1 MNDYRRTIALIP
13 ISLLMGL
20 IFFVQP
26 SCAQNRQTNGR
37 NKANVEMKT
46 VISDFNSYLE
56 TVPFYASASLEKELS
71 VVEGHINNLNNWKDK
86 SAYIAEYRLNSYI
99 NASRDSLKRQTED
112 VSKLVSDF
120 LTTKYANKTIEN
132 REVCEDNLKS
142 IVRERIQQ
150 REALL
155 SKLEKEINSTP
166 DATGLGLDNLDWKSI
181 AIGLAVFVV
190 ICAILWLVTRGKG
203 KSSQNSYGKGKSQ
216 YIGVPP
222 SVSNG
227 SQDIVVRR
235 KTATILRK
243 QSLEDVI
250 DNEAYLKI
258 DCNEFCHDSAVR
270 RIYIKNTCIKDIYNM
285 YAEDLRNSDSPKE
298 NGCMV
303 LGRWVHDAEN
313 NEYYVSLEY
322 IVQPGDDAVFSEY
335 ELNFG
340 GKIKLKVT
348 EKLRKLRK
356 ETNLQYDLTCWVHSH
371 PGLGVFF
378 SNSDSSVQMQLKHP
392 THPNFLTAIVVD
404 ILTPKQDLG
413 IFTFRQ
419 DGELNSKVDL
429 KRMYSLEELYKW
441 AMESGRNVF
450 TPDNHF
456 DALAS
461 AKAHQDI
468 CHGIHLSNAAI
479 VDIDMMIT
487 EQDNGLVGM
496 IQGYSCL
503 QEGKTEVVALKVV
516 KEVPLVEN
524 ELIGC
529 LVSAAHCSVPS
540 VRKLVADQLD
550 KLKFVLVYTP
560 SDGMLTAI
568 PVVNQELCS
577 EQDYHGENKLE
588 ELKIWTRRRR

>member
-1 MNDYRRTIALIP
+1 
-13 ISLLMGL
+13 
-20 IFFVQP
+20 
-26 SCAQNRQTNGR
+26 
-37 NKANVEMKT
+37 
-46 VISDFNSYLE
+46 
-56 TVPFYASASLEKELS
+56 
-71 VVEGHINNLNNWKDK
+71 
-86 SAYIAEYRLNSYI
+86 
-99 NASRDSLKRQTED
+99 
-112 VSKLVSDF
+112 
-120 LTTKYANKTIEN
+120 
-132 REVCEDNLKS
+132 
-142 IVRERIQQ
+142 
-150 REALL
+150 
-155 SKLEKEINSTP
+155 
-166 DATGLGLDNLDWKSI
+166 
-181 AIGLAVFVV
+181 
-190 ICAILWLVTRGKG
+190 
-203 KSSQNSYGKGKSQ
+203 
-216 YIGVPP
+216 
-222 SVSNG
+222 
-227 SQDIVVRR
+227 
-235 KTATILRK
+235 
-243 QSLEDVI
+243 
-250 DNEAYLKI
+250 
-258 DCNEFCHDSAVR
+258 
-270 RIYIKNTCIKDIYNM
+270 M
-285 YAEDLRNSDSPKE
+285 YAEDLRDSDSPKE

-303 LGRWVHDAEN
+303 LGRWVHDTDN

-419 DGELNSKVDL
+419 DGELNSKADL
-429 KRMYSLEELYKW
+429 KKMYSLEELHEW
-441 AMESGRNVF
+441 AMESER
-450 TPDNHF
+450 
-456 DALAS
+456 DAFIPEDHYDVLTC
-461 AKAHQDI
+461 AKVHEDI

-479 VDIDMMIT
+479 VDIDMLIT
-487 EQDNGLVGM
+487 KQENGLVGM
-496 IQGYSCL
+496 IPGYSCL
-503 QEGKTEVVALKVV
+503 QGGKTEVVALNVA
-516 KEVPLVEN
+516 KEVSLAEN
-524 ELIGC
+524 ELVGC
-529 LVSAAHCSVPS
+529 LVCASHCSVPS

>member
-20 IFFVQP
+20 FFSVQI
-26 SCAQNRQTNGR
+26 CAQVRQTNGR

-71 VVEGHINNLNNWKDK
+71 VVEGHITNLNNWKDK

-120 LTTKYANKTIEN
+120 LATKYTNKTIEN
-132 REVCEDNLKS
+132 RETCEDSLKS

-155 SKLEKEINSTP
+155 NKLEKEINSTP
-166 DATGLGLDNLDWKSI
+166 DATGLGLENLNWKSI
-181 AIGLAVFVV
+181 AIALALFVV
-190 ICAILWLVTRGKG
+190 ICAIIWLVNRSKR
-203 KSSQNSYGKGKSQ
+203 KSINSYGKSRTQ
-216 YIGVPP
+216 YVGAP
-222 SVSNG
+222 SSTSNG
-227 SQDIVVRR
+227 AQDIVVRR

-250 DNEAYLKI
+250 DNGAYLKI

-270 RIYIKNTCIKDIYNM
+270 RMYLKNTCIKDIYNM
-285 YAEDLRNSDSPKE
+285 YAEDLRRSDSPNE

-378 SNSDSSVQMQLKHP
+378 SNSDSSVQMQLKNP

-419 DGELNSKVDL
+419 DGELNSKADL

-441 AMESGRNVF
+441 AMESGRNAF
-450 TPDNHF
+450 TPEDHF
-456 DALAS
+456 DVLAC
-461 AKAHQDI
+461 AKAHQDT
-468 CHGIHLSNAAI
+468 CHSIHLSNAAI
-479 VDIDMMIT
+479 VDMDMLIT
-487 EQDNGLVGM
+487 EQENGLIGM
-496 IQGYSCL
+496 ILGHSFQ
-503 QEGKTEVVALKVV
+503 QEGKTEVAALKVT
-516 KEVPLVEN
+516 KEDSLAEN
-524 ELIGC
+524 ELVGC
-529 LVSAAHCSVPS
+529 LVCATHCSVPS
-540 VRKLVADQLD
+540 VRKLVADYLD

-568 PVVNQELCS
+568 PVENQELCS
-577 EQDYHGENKLE
+577 DQNCHGENKLE